1 MSQKFDTRQSA
12 QRALLDR
19 IANRSDFQTD
29 GYSQLDSLMRG
40 ANDALTPSFKLSP
53 SDPADFVLNIGPNYV
68 SNSETDLRHVNP
80 PIQKLL
86 PTFSG
91 GTVTIPGSSGNP
103 IVVSPTSAPSPTLV
117 ISPSSFVKALIEVD
131 SLGDLSVS
139 LGNEGASEALATFP
153 GVNQKAFQIGFFIIR
168 TDGLGNIQPIDF
180 SDIVQFSGGGG
191 SGGASAE
198 GGDRSPITGYQWL
211 ETDNFEDSVS
221 SSASKVETTSYT
233 NSSQDLAN
241 DLFRLSCD
249 KTRTVNTSSG
259 TSLTINSAPSFT
271 VQAGDVAYIT
281 SGARSGQWRRIAT
294 VNSQTDYAL
303 DVAFTGGDAANGD
316 TLMVSQ
322 AVWTKDLV
330 NFGDPAQKDRARD
343 FFSGDIEAIA
353 IDYFDSI
360 SLADTTP
367 DYVDQA
373 AVVVSG
379 SNEGLVS
386 DTGIPASD
394 TFAGIYERP
403 QAPSEIMDYN
413 LAANTDRE
421 RLFLV
426 FFCNPGNASVT
437 NAANLLG
444 YEVSFYAE
452 EEIFNSGSLNSAL
465 CFSDN
470 STTPINC
477 TVATPSGQTIV
488 TLDWSY
494 VANVK
499 PGEPVSQIEVYVDG
513 KNIARY
519 VSGSTTPTPDIYW
532 TEDSDFS
539 GVRNKVVFN
548 SDLSASPYEIK
559 IVKRQGV
566 YDASAENAERVTTA
580 ENKLSSTLGLIVGTT
595 AQVTAGLADYDSLQD
610 AINDASAG
618 DRITL
623 LNGVSITEAIT
634 LNKRLTIIGVG
645 GYDSYIN
652 GTFTLQSGSD
662 FSMIKLIRVNQFVF
676 NAGADGNQVTDC
688 FWSTNPSDSGTGNL
702 YTGVNIT

>member
-12 QRALLDR
+12 QRDHLTQ
-19 IANRSDFQTD
+19 IANESDFQTD
-29 GYSQLDSLMRG
+29 GFNQLNNILQG
-40 ANDALTPSFKLSP
+40 VNTEITPSFRLYPDSP
-53 SDPADFVLNIGPNYV
+53 VSLQLNVGPNFV
-68 SNSETDLRHVNP
+68 ANSETGVRHVNQ
-80 PIQKLL
+80 PIQKQM
-86 PTFSG
+86 PVFSG
-91 GTVTIPGSSGNP
+91 GTITLPAVSGGS
-103 IVVSPTSAPSPTLV
+103 IVVSPTSAPAPTLT
-117 ISPSSFVKALIEVD
+117 ISNSSYVKALIEVD

-139 LGNEGASEALATFP
+139 LGAEGASEALAAFP
-153 GVNQKAFQIGFFIIR
+153 GVNQKAFQIGLLTIR
-168 TDGLGNIQPIDF
+168 TDGSGNVQNIEY
-180 SDIVQFSGGGG
+180 SDIVQFNGGGGGG
-191 SGGASAE
+191 SAAE
-198 GGDRSPITGYQWL
+198 GGDRSPIVGYQWL
-211 ETDNFEDSVS
+211 ETDNFEDSVA
-221 SSASKVETTSYT
+221 SSASKVETTNYT
-233 NSSQDLAN
+233 NAAQDLAN
-241 DLFRLSCD
+241 DLFRIECD
-249 KTRTVNTSSG
+249 KSKTVNTSSG

-271 VQAGDVAYIT
+271 VQSGDIVYIT
-281 SGARSGQWRRIAT
+281 SGSRADQWRRIVT
-294 VNSQTDYAL
+294 VNSQTDYVL

-343 FFSGDIEAIA
+343 FFSGNIEAIA

-360 SLADTTP
+360 AIADVIP

-403 QAPSEIMDYN
+403 QAPAEIPDYN
-413 LAANTDRE
+413 LSANADRE

-426 FFCNPGNASVT
+426 FFCNPNNVSVT
-437 NAANLLG
+437 DAANLLG
-444 YEVSFYAE
+444 YEASFYAE
-452 EEIFNSGSLNSAL
+452 AETFNSGSLNSAL

-519 VSGSTTPTPDIYW
+519 VSGSTTPAPDIYW
-532 TEDSDFS
+532 SEDSDFS

-548 SDLSASPYEIK
+548 SDLSGSPYEIK
-559 IVKRQGV
+559 IIKRQGI
-566 YDASAENAERVTTA
+566 YDASADNAERITVA
-580 ENKLSSTLGLIVGTT
+580 EDKLSTTLGLIVGTT

-610 AINDASAG
+610 AINAAAAG
-618 DRITL
+618 GRITV
-623 LNGVSITEAIT
+623 LNGVSVTENIT

-652 GTFTLQSGSD
+652 GSFTLQSGSD
-662 FSMIKLIRVNQFVF
+662 FSMIKLIRVSQFIF

-688 FWSTNPSDSGTGNL
+688 FWSTNPTDSGTGNL